1 MVPSRQIIVQSVP
14 LAMSKLRSGAHFAL
28 RQVREEEVVVKK
40 FAVVAIC
47 LTFLSTNAMGQDAKT
62 VIANA
67 QKALGDVV
75 YVELP
80 KVGDTVEKG
89 GQAGVVES
97 VKSASE
103 IYSPVAGEIVEINEA
118 LANDPAQ
125 VNSDPEGAAWFY
137 KIKIANDDD
146 LAALKDAA
154 AYKAFT
160 DSL

>member
-1 MVPSRQIIVQSVP
+1 
-14 LAMSKLRSGAHFAL
+14 MS
-28 RQVREEEVVVKK
+28 QVLFSEDHEYIKIENGV
-40 FAVVAIC
+40 
-47 LTFLSTNAMGQDAKT
+47 GT
-62 VIANA
+62 VGITDFA

-103 IYSPVAGEIVEINEA
+103 IYSPVSGEIVEINEA

-137 KIKIANDDD
+137 KIKIANDGD
-146 LAALKDAA
+146 LAVLKDAE